1 MVCLK
6 NNGLLHKSSTRIFVY
21 ALAMDYFFER
31 EIHVH
36 ADTIAV
42 ILDEARG
49 IFRLRK
55 HDLGQSRT
63 HSQKI

>member
-1 MVCLK
+1 
-6 NNGLLHKSSTRIFVY
+6 
-21 ALAMDYFFER
+21 MDYFFER

-36 ADTIAV
+36 ADAIAV

-55 HDLGQSRT
+55 HDLGQSRA